1 MNIGMIII
9 MVVGAAL
16 ALFTTGYIVVS
27 LFGVLGYKIYRKIR
41 YGMSLYD

>member
-1 MNIGMIII
+1 MSIGMIIV

-16 ALFTTGYIVVS
+16 ALFSTGYIVLS

-41 YGMSLYD
+41 YGAKMYD